1 MDFCSWRSTKF
12 CIAYDFEKLRDAS
25 FTGIDTSSGDLM
37 IIRCRA
43 SLLATTTPPTT
54 TSWIGDNMFVVLV
67 ADNILN
73 ISSVDTRV
81 EG

>member
-1 MDFCSWRSTKF
+1 M
-12 CIAYDFEKLRDAS
+12 AYDFEKLRDAS

-37 IIRCRA
+37 IIRCEA
-43 SLLATTTPPTT
+43 SPLVSTIPTGD
-54 TSWIGDNMFVVLV
+54 SWIGDNMFVVLV

>member
-1 MDFCSWRSTKF
+1 MDNVSWRSTKYF
-12 CIAYDFEKLRDAS
+12 ITYDFEKLRDAS

-43 SLLATTTPPTT
+43 SPLATTPPSSE
-54 TSWIGDNMFVVLV
+54 SWIGDNMFVVLE

-73 ISSVDTRV
+73 IAQTGATV

>member
-1 MDFCSWRSTKF
+1 
-12 CIAYDFEKLRDAS
+12 
-25 FTGIDTSSGDLM
+25 M
-37 IIRCRA
+37 IIHCRA
-43 SLLATTTPPTT
+43 SPLAITPPTG